1 MRIGSLKVTVTK
13 KVLMAQVF
21 AASENE
27 VQHVKTVVEIESN
40 LITDYKNKL
49 KIGDILI
56 PDPFNIPHG
65 WMEKNEGMIF
75 WSMLSYPGTF
85 SFLVFYP
92 SELGS
97 KKT

>member
-40 LITDYKNKL
+40 LITDYKNKS
-49 KIGDILI
+49 LI
-56 PDPFNIPHG
+56 
-65 WMEKNEGMIF
+65 
-75 WSMLSYPGTF
+75 S
-85 SFLVFYP
+85 
-92 SELGS
+92 
-97 KKT
+97 

>member
-1 MRIGSLKVTVTK
+1 
-13 KVLMAQVF
+13 MAQVF

-56 PDPFNIPHG
+56 PDPFKIPHG
-65 WMEKNEGMIF
+65 WMEKKWRNDILVNAILPRYIQFFGI
-75 WSMLSYPGTF
+75 LSQWIR
-85 SFLVFYP
+85 
-92 SELGS
+92 
-97 KKT
+97 